1 MTDRTS
7 IYKDTLQRFD
17 RVARYLDL
25 DPGIAEILRHPK
37 RQVTVNFPV
46 VMDDGTIEVFTGFR
60 VQHSTHVGP
69 AKGGI
74 RYHTKVSLEEI
85 TAMAMLMTWK
95 CAVVDLPFGGG
106 KGGVICDPKSMSVRE
121 IERLTRRY
129 TAEISDIIGPMKD
142 IPAPDVN
149 TNPQI
154 MAWIMDTYTMHTGVQ
169 TLAVVTGKPVE
180 VGGSLGRSQA
190 TGRGVSIVTRQTL
203 ALKGLDIRG
212 ASIAIQGYGTVGSVC
227 APILE
232 DQGAKI
238 VAISDSRGGIHN
250 PDGLD
255 AREVARFKKETGSVV
270 GYPGADVINN
280 QELLELPCDVLVL
293 AALEGALHAENADR
307 VRAKVIVEGANA
319 PTSPEAD
326 EILDGKGIVLV
337 PDILANAGAV
347 TVSYFEWVQDLQSF
361 YWTEEEV
368 NAHLRT
374 HMLRSFERVL
384 AISREKG
391 VTMRVAA
398 HIKAI
403 SRIARAIE
411 LRGIY
416 P

>member
-1 MTDRTS
+1 MTEQGS
-7 IYKDTLQRFD
+7 LYKDMVRQFD
-17 RVARYLDL
+17 RAVEHLDL
-25 DPGIAEILRHPK
+25 DPGVAEILRHPK

-46 VMDDGTIEVFTGFR
+46 VMDDGALRVFTGFR
-60 VQHSTHVGP
+60 VQHSTHRGP

-74 RYHTKVSLEEI
+74 RYHPNVTLDEI
-85 TAMAMLMTWK
+85 SAMAMLMTWK

-106 KGGVICDPKSMSVRE
+106 KGGVICDPKNMSAGE
-121 IERLTRRY
+121 LERLTRRY
-129 TAEISDIIGPMKD
+129 TADISDLIGPMKD

-154 MAWIMDTYTMHTGVQ
+154 MAWIMDTYTMHTGIQ

-180 VGGSLGRSQA
+180 LGGSLGRSEA

-203 ALKGLDIRG
+203 ALKGMEIRG
-212 ASIAIQGYGTVGSVC
+212 ATIAIQGYGTVGSVC

-232 DQGAKI
+232 DQGARI

-250 PDGLD
+250 PEGLD
-255 AREVARFKKETGSVV
+255 AREVIRFKAETGSVV
-270 GYPGADVINN
+270 GYPDSAAITNDD
-280 QELLELPCDVLVL
+280 LLAMPCDVLVL
-293 AALEGALHAENADR
+293 AALEGALHAGNADR
-307 VRAKVIVEGANA
+307 VRAKVIIEGANA

-326 EILDGKGIVLV
+326 DILDAKGIALV

-368 NAHLRT
+368 NDHLRT
-374 HMLRSFERVL
+374 HMIRSFDQVL
-384 AISREKG
+384 AISQEKG
-391 VTMRVAA
+391 VSMRVAA
-398 HIKAI
+398 YIKAV
-403 SRIARAIE
+403 SCVAKAIE